1 MDNFNYQAY
10 LKSGKIYGES
20 KLLTEEVSQPKPNS
34 ENMVAD
40 EDIAKE
46 IKKLEDE
53 NPKGFEKEISRLK
66 VRQAALNL
74 INKPSETSKSK
85 MSEEELKAKIKE
97 DIYSILNEKEAEV
110 NEIGMFM
117 DPMGYE
123 TSPPEKETFTKKY
136 VSPGIYDIFK
146 HGEKIATI
154 KGEGEANAYINT
166 LTREL
171 MEDDYLQEEK
181 SLEDE
186 LLDDLNETAIFEA
199 EEDVDVDVDVED
211 EVDIDVEE
219 EDDIE
224 IEKTPVKAKI
234 EIGLTPEEEA
244 VQDSLQ
250 AAMEASRDLDNSTLT
265 DQIGNTITYFTRQ
278 FVVGDNTD

>member
-20 KLLTEEVSQPKPNS
+20 KLLTEEVAESKLNKSILKENS
-34 ENMVAD
+34 IGLDNNLLIALIDLVESHAATSGLTDQESTAEIM
-40 EDIAKE
+40 EFLGQEYDIA
-46 IKKLEDE
+46 
-53 NPKGFEKEISRLK
+53 FEFGRMMQE
-66 VRQAALNL
+66 
-74 INKPSETSKSK
+74 
-85 MSEEELKAKIKE
+85 
-97 DIYSILNEKEAEV
+97 
-110 NEIGMFM
+110 
-117 DPMGYE
+117 
-123 TSPPEKETFTKKY
+123 
-136 VSPGIYDIFK
+136 
-146 HGEKIATI
+146 
-154 KGEGEANAYINT
+154 EANAYMNT
-166 LTREL
+166 LTGEL
-171 MEDDYLQEEK
+171 MEDDSLQEEK

-186 LLDDLNETAIFEA
+186 LLDDLNETTIFEA

-234 EIGLTPEEEA
+234 EIGLTPEEEV

-250 AAMEASRDLDNSTLT
+250 AAMEASRDLDNPTLT

-278 FVVGDNTD
+278 FVVRGNTD

>member
-20 KLLTEEVSQPKPNS
+20 KLLTEEVAESKLNKSTLKENS
-34 ENMVAD
+34 IRFDNNLLIALTDLVDSHAATSGLTD
-40 EDIAKE
+40 EESAAEIMEFLGQEYDIS
-46 IKKLEDE
+46 
-53 NPKGFEKEISRLK
+53 FEFGRMMQE
-66 VRQAALNL
+66 
-74 INKPSETSKSK
+74 
-85 MSEEELKAKIKE
+85 
-97 DIYSILNEKEAEV
+97 EAEV

-123 TSPPEKETFTKKY
+123 RSKPEENIFTKKY
-136 VSPGIYDIFK
+136 VSPGVYDIFK

-154 KGEGEANAYINT
+154 KGEGEANAYMNT

-171 MEDDYLQEEK
+171 MEDDSLQEEK

-278 FVVGDNTD
+278 FVVGDNTN

>member
-20 KLLTEEVSQPKPNS
+20 KLLTEEVAESKLNKSILKENS
-34 ENMVAD
+34 IGLDNNLLIALIDLVESHAATSGLTDQESTAEIM
-40 EDIAKE
+40 EFLGQEYDIA
-46 IKKLEDE
+46 
-53 NPKGFEKEISRLK
+53 FEFGRMMQE
-66 VRQAALNL
+66 
-74 INKPSETSKSK
+74 
-85 MSEEELKAKIKE
+85 
-97 DIYSILNEKEAEV
+97 
-110 NEIGMFM
+110 
-117 DPMGYE
+117 
-123 TSPPEKETFTKKY
+123 
-136 VSPGIYDIFK
+136 
-146 HGEKIATI
+146 
-154 KGEGEANAYINT
+154 EANAYMNT
-166 LTREL
+166 LTGEL
-171 MEDDYLQEEK
+171 MEDYKPRYLNDMSRKELLDLRRRGDFPKFPTSLKRYIKSLIDGMEDDSLQEEK

-186 LLDDLNETAIFEA
+186 LLDDLNETTIFEA

-234 EIGLTPEEEA
+234 EIGLTPEEEV

-250 AAMEASRDLDNSTLT
+250 AAMEASRDLDNPTLT

-278 FVVGDNTD
+278 FVVRGNTD

>member
-20 KLLTEEVSQPKPNS
+20 KLLTEEVAESKLNKSTLKENS
-34 ENMVAD
+34 IRFDNNLLIALTDLVDSHAATSGLTD
-40 EDIAKE
+40 EESAAEMMEFLGQEYDIS
-46 IKKLEDE
+46 
-53 NPKGFEKEISRLK
+53 FEFGRMMQE
-66 VRQAALNL
+66 
-74 INKPSETSKSK
+74 
-85 MSEEELKAKIKE
+85 
-97 DIYSILNEKEAEV
+97 EAEV

-117 DPMGYE
+117 DPIGYKK
-123 TSPPEKETFTKKY
+123 SQPKEATFTKKY
-136 VSPGIYDIFK
+136 VSPGVYDIFK

-154 KGEGEANAYINT
+154 KGEGEANAYMNV
-166 LTREL
+166 L

>member
-20 KLLTEEVSQPKPNS
+20 KLLTEEVSQSKPNKS
-34 ENMVAD
+34 TLKENSIRLDNQILSTLTDLVEYHTATSGLTDEEAVMEMMEFLGQKYDVA
-40 EDIAKE
+40 
-46 IKKLEDE
+46 
-53 NPKGFEKEISRLK
+53 FEFGRMMQE
-66 VRQAALNL
+66 
-74 INKPSETSKSK
+74 
-85 MSEEELKAKIKE
+85 
-97 DIYSILNEKEAEV
+97 EAEV

-117 DPMGYE
+117 DPIGYE

-278 FVVGDNTD
+278 FVVGDTTD

>member
-1 MDNFNYQAY
+1 M
-10 LKSGKIYGES
+10 
-20 KLLTEEVSQPKPNS
+20 
-34 ENMVAD
+34 
-40 EDIAKE
+40 
-46 IKKLEDE
+46 
-53 NPKGFEKEISRLK
+53 
-66 VRQAALNL
+66 
-74 INKPSETSKSK
+74 
-85 MSEEELKAKIKE
+85 
-97 DIYSILNEKEAEV
+97 
-110 NEIGMFM
+110 
-117 DPMGYE
+117 
-123 TSPPEKETFTKKY
+123 
-136 VSPGIYDIFK
+136 
-146 HGEKIATI
+146 
-154 KGEGEANAYINT
+154 NT

-186 LLDDLNETAIFEA
+186 LLDDLNETTIFEA